1 MMMGGRRSWWRRM
14 QRRWV
19 PWQWRL
25 LVVVAVVAVPIVD
38 RSKLDLMLMFVVAAA
53 VEHRRCCFDSSCI
66 ENTLLRLFVS
76 LSSGRR
82 TLERAFSSWLFRFSI
97 LCFLDQARRAWL
109 CIMPRQFDNMPPVY
123 LAMCQCIDNLEGIP
137 ASFDR

>member
-1 MMMGGRRSWWRRM
+1 MMMMVGRRLWWRRM

-53 VEHRRCCFDSSCI
+53 AAVERRRYCFDSSCI
-66 ENTLLRLFVS
+66 ENTLLRLLICFS
-76 LSSGRR
+76 L
-82 TLERAFSSWLFRFSI
+82 
-97 LCFLDQARRAWL
+97 
-109 CIMPRQFDNMPPVY
+109 
-123 LAMCQCIDNLEGIP
+123 
-137 ASFDR
+137 